1 MARIRSARNR
11 SRHES
16 GWYRW
21 HALKH
26 PAQALVFV
34 TPAILATVTVTLL
47 VPLIV
52 LLVSELLVLA
62 ILPHCAGF
70 RKSVDER
77 LEAIARAKAAEA
89 RVTMLTRINDDHR
102 IELENLE
109 RITMLIRERCG
120 QSGEEAATATDDWLG
135 LGRVLAVYVRLA
147 MAYRTSME
155 SFRAVDRL
163 GLAEH
168 IARLETQRITASE
181 STRPW
186 VERRLAIARRRVI
199 ASQRAQEECE
209 RLAQGLATIG
219 ELVRWM
225 YEECVTTRSEAV
237 QAELEEALASWEQS
251 GATLHEL
258 STLCGGVETV
268 DMDVLAL
275 GRDMSSCMGPIR
287 VSPDIVADPIRV
299 AQGEAYSRAIDNGG
313 ACVDTGIPCTD
324 AEAHPMRAA

>member
-11 SRHES
+11 SRHQA

-70 RKSVDER
+70 RQSIDER

-89 RVTMLTRINDDHR
+89 RVSMLTRLNDDHR

-109 RITMLIRERCG
+109 RITAMIRERCG
-120 QSGEEAATATDDWLG
+120 QGGHVDGAGPADDWLG

-155 SFRAVDRL
+155 AFRAVDRL

-168 IARLETQRITASE
+168 IARLETQRVTASE

-186 VERRLAIARRRVI
+186 VERRLAIAHRRVI
-199 ASQRAQEECE
+199 ASQRTQEECE

-225 YEECVTTRSEAV
+225 YEECVTNRSDGV

-258 STLCGGVETV
+258 SALCGGIDAIDV
-268 DMDVLAL
+268 DALAL
-275 GRDMSSCMGPIR
+275 GRDVETPIR
-287 VSPDIVADPIRV
+287 VSSDIVADPVRV
-299 AQGEAYSRAIDNGG
+299 SEPYARTLDSG
-313 ACVDTGIPCTD
+313 CVESAIPC
-324 AEAHPMRAA
+324 AEASAHPMRAA